1 MTENLFTA
9 LSRYG
14 VDAPGFVASTSALG
28 AACTLAAA
36 ARPFRG
42 RTAVAAL
49 GAGLLVQAGMY
60 LHTTLHGK
68 LRVWER
74 ELDALQLRG
83 DERLLDLGCGRGA
96 VLIGAARRLPRGRA
110 VGVDL
115 WATKDQSG
123 NTPAATLA
131 NATAA
136 GVRDRIEVHTADIT
150 ELPFPDGDFDLVT
163 SALVIHNIPTA
174 PARLRAVD
182 EALRVLRPGGRLLLA
197 DITPMVRR
205 YAAHLGTG
213 TVRDLGPAYWYG
225 GPWLPVSMLELRK
238 ADEGLSGVRSGI
250 DGPSG

>member
-1 MTENLFTA
+1 MTENLFTS

-14 VDAPGFVASTSALG
+14 VDAPGFVSSTTALG
-28 AACTLAAA
+28 AACAFAAA

-42 RTAVAAL
+42 RAAVAGL
-49 GAGLLVQAGMY
+49 GAGLLAQAGVY
-60 LHTTLHGK
+60 LYTTLRGK

-74 ELDALQLRG
+74 EWDALGLRG

-115 WATKDQSG
+115 WASKDQSG

-131 NATAA
+131 NAAAA
-136 GVRDRIEVHTADIT
+136 GVRDRVEVHTGDVTA
-150 ELPFPDGDFDLVT
+150 LPFPDAAFDLVT
-163 SALVIHNIPTA
+163 SALVLHNVPDPA
-174 PARLRAVD
+174 ARLRALD

-197 DITPMVRR
+197 DFSPMVRR
-205 YAAHLGTG
+205 YAAHLGAG
-213 TVRDLGPAYWYG
+213 TVRGLGPAYWYG

-238 ADEGLSGVRSGI
+238 
-250 DGPSG
+250 DG

>member
-42 RTAVAAL
+42 RRAVAAL
-49 GAGLLVQAGMY
+49 GAGLLVQAGVY
-60 LHTTLHGK
+60 LHTTLRGK

-74 ELDALQLRG
+74 ELDALELRG

-115 WATKDQSG
+115 WASEDQSG

-131 NATAA
+131 NAVAA
-136 GVRDRIEVHTADIT
+136 GVRDRIEVHTADVT
-150 ELPFPDGDFDLVT
+150 ELPFPDADFDLVT
-163 SALVIHNIPTA
+163 SALVIHNIPTMA
-174 PARLRAVD
+174 ARLRAVD

-205 YAAHLGTG
+205 YAAHLGAG

-225 GPWLPVSMLELRK
+225 GPWLSVSVLELRK
-238 ADEGLSGVRSGI
+238 GAGEGNA
-250 DGPSG
+250 